1 MLVLH
6 FVFCELFADKSL
18 NLLEYLYVV
27 LGHKSDSFP
36 CPSSTG
42 SSADA
47 MHVIFRA
54 AWDVEVDDHVHR
66 RDVETSRSDVRCYQ
80 YVSFT

>member
-1 MLVLH
+1 MLVFAL
-6 FVFCELFADKSL
+6 VFGELFANEGL